1 MDGAWPVD
9 NPMRVDHRPLDNP
22 MRVDHAAH
30 SPDDDEINS
39 KEEDPAKP
47 SYTT

>member
-1 MDGAWPVD
+1 MD

-22 MRVDHAAH
+22 MRVDHADH
-30 SPDDDEINS
+30 SLDDDDDQQTE

>member
-30 SPDDDEINS
+30 SPDDEIDS
-39 KEEDPAKP
+39 KEDPAKP